1 MKLRVKMVSHNE
13 KGMYYKFNCIHPDVE
28 ATIGNPI
35 GSGCSSC
42 NLKVHS
48 VGRISVLSRS
58 SSLGSDPDG

>member
-1 MKLRVKMVSHNE
+1 M
-13 KGMYYKFNCIHPDVE
+13 HPDVE